1 MLKTLTLENFTVFTD
16 VKLCFGPGLNVI
28 VGENGTGKTHLLKAG
43 YLLSAIHESQ
53 VKNRSAVVDEKIEAY
68 VAERLLNI
76 YRVDKIESLTSRYK
90 EGTTGLSATVNGH
103 IPTVTI
109 SMPGEVAPQPHPNQ
123 QDWAF
128 QLVPGKQGAQVK
140 FIEPLYTISS
150 NATYG
155 EAVYLPSKEM
165 LSFFEGFS
173 ALYQRREVSFD
184 ETFFDLAVKLET
196 SRLKELSKPVK
207 TLLAELAKEVGGE
220 LQLEGGRFYTAVKG
234 KKPQEITL
242 LAEGLRKLATLMR
255 LLENGSLQ
263 VGGTLFWDE
272 PETNLNPRLIKL
284 IARVICHLSKQGIQV
299 IIATHSLFLLRELE
313 ILTRSKEFAGIDK
326 RFFALKPTSSGVEIE
341 QGSAVEDL
349 ETLVLLDEELKQSD
363 RFMEV
368 SD

>member
-1 MLKTLTLENFTVFTD
+1 MLKTLTLENFTVFASD
-16 VKLCFGPGLNVI
+16 SLYFGPGLNVI

-53 VKNRSAVVDEKIEAY
+53 VKNRTAILDEKIEAH
-68 VAERLLNI
+68 VTERLLNI
-76 YRVDKIESLTSRYK
+76 YKVDKVESLISRTAQ
-90 EGTTGLSATVNGH
+90 GAAGLSATVNGH
-103 IPTVTI
+103 IPSVSV
-109 SMPGEVAPQPHPNQ
+109 SMPHEPAPNPFPNQ
-123 QDWAF
+123 QDWLF
-128 QLVPGKQGAQVK
+128 QLIPGKQGAKVK
-140 FIEPLYTISS
+140 FIEPHYSISS

-184 ETFFDLAVKLET
+184 ETFFDLAVKLEIA
-196 SRLKELSKPVK
+196 RLKELPEPVK
-207 TLLAELAKEVGGE
+207 TLLALLKEVVGGE
-220 LQLEGGRFYTAVKG
+220 LKLDGGRFYTAIKG
-234 KKPQEITL
+234 KQRQEITL

-284 IARVICHLSKQGIQV
+284 IARVICHLSQQGIQV
-299 IIATHSLFLLRELE
+299 ILATHSLFLLKELE
-313 ILTRSKEFAGIDK
+313 ILSASEAFANIEK
-326 RFFALKPTSSGVEIE
+326 RFFALKPGPDGVEVE
-341 QGSAVEDL
+341 QGDALDDL
-349 ETLVLLDEELKQSD
+349 QTLVLLDEELEQSD
-363 RFMEV
+363 RFMEA

>member
-1 MLKTLTLENFTVFTD
+1 MLTKLTLENFTVFSD
-16 VKLCFGPGLNVI
+16 VSLRFGPGLNVI

-53 VKNRSAVVDEKIEAY
+53 VKNRSAIVDEKIEAH

-76 YRVDKIESLTSRYK
+76 YKVDKIESLISRQA
-90 EGTTGLSATVNGH
+90 EGATEFSATVNGH

-109 SMPGEVAPQPHPNQ
+109 SMPGEAVPKPFPNQ

-128 QLVPGKQGAQVK
+128 QLIPGKQGAAVK
-140 FIEPLYTISS
+140 FIDPLYNISS
-150 NATYG
+150 DAAYG
-155 EAVYLPSKEM
+155 ESVYLPSKEM

-184 ETFFDLAVKLET
+184 ETFFDLAVKLEV
-196 SRLKELSKPVK
+196 SRLKELPKPVK
-207 TLLAELAKEVGGE
+207 TLLAQLAKEVGGE

-234 KKPQEITL
+234 KQRQEVTL

-313 ILTRSKEFAGIDK
+313 ILARSKEFAAIDK
-326 RFFALKPTSSGVEIE
+326 RFFALKPGANGVEVE

-349 ETLVLLDEELKQSD
+349 DTLVLLDEELEQSD